1 MNFINPKAL
10 LSLLMMML
18 FGYISYSQ
26 VSISGKVT
34 DAESGDDLIGVSVL
48 VKGTVLGTITDVNG
62 EFNLKITQAPPVTLV
77 ISSVGYERQQIDIDQ
92 STISNL
98 AIELSESYMLGQE
111 VVVSAS
117 RVEES

>member
-18 FGYISYSQ
+18 FGYMSYSQ

-48 VKGTVLGTITDVNG
+48 VKGTVLG
-62 EFNLKITQAPPVTLV
+62 
-77 ISSVGYERQQIDIDQ
+77 
-92 STISNL
+92 
-98 AIELSESYMLGQE
+98 
-111 VVVSAS
+111 
-117 RVEES
+117 